1 MVGGRPLFVLGGF
14 RPESSPTA
22 MYRYDP
28 VDRLIVEERVAQ
40 FRDQTARYLAGLID
54 EDAFKPLRLQ
64 NGLYIQRYAPM
75 LRVAIPYGV
84 LSSDQLR
91 VLASIARRYDR
102 GYGHF
107 TTRQNLQYNW
117 VKVEDVPDILA
128 ELAGINMH
136 AIQTSGSCVRNVTT
150 DAFAGAAADE
160 IVDPRP
166 YCELIRQWSTLHP
179 EFAHLP
185 RKFKV
190 AFNGAKE
197 DRAATPVHDLAFD
210 LYRDDAGEVRL
221 IVKVGGGQGRTP
233 RLASIIKRDLH
244 WSEMLTYS
252 EAVLRAYNRIG
263 RRDNIFKAR
272 IKILVEALG
281 AEAFARE
288 VDQEWEHLRS
298 GPNTLTHEAL
308 DRVARYF
315 VDPALQTW
323 SELAPRKLPVDVKFR
338 AWSKQNVTK
347 HRHPDYAAVTVSLK
361 RIDIAPGDAT
371 ADEMDALAAL
381 ADRYSFGEI
390 RVTHTQNL
398 VLPHVARA
406 ELHALWSAL
415 DALGFGRGNIGL
427 ASDIICCPGGD
438 FCSLANAKSIPLSAA
453 IAAKLAPIED
463 ELGALA
469 IKVSGCINA
478 CAHHHVGHIGVLGVE
493 KAGEDWYQILL
504 GGRADGEGRLGV
516 LIGKAVRQE
525 DVPQIIDR
533 LARHYLNIRRPGE
546 TFIEAVERLGAAAFK
561 AALDVEEPVA
571 A

>member
-1 MVGGRPLFVLGGF
+1 
-14 RPESSPTA
+14 
-22 MYRYDP
+22 MYRYDA
-28 VDRLIVEERVAQ
+28 VDRLIVAERVAQ
-40 FRDQTARYLAGLID
+40 YRDQTQRYLAGLID

-84 LSSDQLR
+84 LSSVQLR
-91 VLASIARRYDR
+91 ALASISRRYDR

-107 TTRQNLQYNW
+107 TTRQNIQFNW
-117 VKVEDVPDILA
+117 VKVEEVPDILA
-128 ELAGINMH
+128 ELADVSMH

-150 DAFAGAAADE
+150 DAFAGVAADE

-166 YCELIRQWSTLHP
+166 YCELMRQWSTLHP

-197 DRAATPVHDLAFD
+197 DRAATSVHDLAFD
-210 LYRDDAGEVRL
+210 LYRDNAGEVRL

-233 RLASIIKRDLH
+233 RLASVIKRDLH
-244 WSEMLTYS
+244 WSELLTYS

-263 RRDNIFKAR
+263 RRDNIYKAR
-272 IKILVEALG
+272 IKILVETLG
-281 AEAFARE
+281 SEAFARE
-288 VDQEWEHLRS
+288 VEAEWAHLRD
-298 GPNTLTHEAL
+298 GPSTLTNEAL
-308 DRVARYF
+308 ERVAAHF
-315 VDPALQTW
+315 DDPALDAQRDNAHR
-323 SELAPRKLPVDVKFR
+323 LPIAPGFR
-338 AWSKQNVTK
+338 AWRQRNVVA
-347 HRHPDYAAVTVSLK
+347 HRSPYYAAVVVSLK
-361 RIDIAPGDAT
+361 RHEIAPGDAT
-371 ADEMDALAAL
+371 ADEMDQLADL

-390 RVTHTQNL
+390 RVTHQQNL
-398 VLPHVARA
+398 VLPNVSRARLQ
-406 ELHALWSAL
+406 ELWGELEAIN
-415 DALGFGRGNIGL
+415 LGRANIGL

-453 IAAKLAPIED
+453 IAAQLASIED

-493 KAGEDWYQILL
+493 KAGEDWYQVLL
-504 GGRADGEGRLGV
+504 GGRADGEGKLGV
-516 LIGKAVRQE
+516 LIGKAVRGE
-525 DVPQIIDR
+525 DVPLVIER
-533 LARHYLNIRRPGE
+533 LARHYLAVRRTGE
-546 TFIEAVERLGAAAFK
+546 SFIEAVERLGADAFK
-561 AALDVEEPVA
+561 TALRIEEEVA

>member
-1 MVGGRPLFVLGGF
+1 
-14 RPESSPTA
+14 
-22 MYRYDP
+22 MYRYDA

-40 FRDQTARYLAGLID
+40 FRDQTERYLAGLID

-75 LRVAIPYGV
+75 LRIAIPYGV

-91 VLASIARRYDR
+91 ALADIARRYDR

-107 TTRQNLQYNW
+107 TTRQNIQYNW
-117 VKVEDVPDILA
+117 VKVEEVPDILA
-128 ELAGINMH
+128 DLAKINMH

-150 DAFAGAAADE
+150 DAFAGVAADE

-166 YCELIRQWSTLHP
+166 YCELMRQWSTLHP

-197 DRAATPVHDLAFD
+197 DRAATPVHDLAYD
-210 LYRDDAGEVRL
+210 LYRDEAGDVR
-221 IVKVGGGQGRTP
+221 IVVKAGGGQGRTP
-233 RLASIIKRDLH
+233 RLASVIKRDLH
-244 WSEMLTYS
+244 WSGLLTYS
-252 EAVLRAYNRIG
+252 EAVLRAYNRLG

-288 VDQEWEHLRS
+288 VEEDWEHLRG
-298 GPNTLTHEAL
+298 GPNTLTEAML
-308 DRVARYF
+308 ARVASCF
-315 VDPALQTW
+315 VDPKLDA
-323 SELAPRKLPVDVKFR
+323 SAAPSRLAVNPRFR
-338 AWSKQNVTK
+338 AWATQNVTA
-347 HRHPDYAAVTVSLK
+347 HRNPAYAAVTISLK
-361 RIDIAPGDAT
+361 RQGVAPGDAT
-371 ADEMDALAAL
+371 ADEMEALAAL
-381 ADRYSFGEI
+381 ADRFSHGEI
-390 RVTHTQNL
+390 RVAHTQNL

-406 ELHALWSAL
+406 ELEALWNELGAL
-415 DALGFGRGNIGL
+415 NFARANVGL

-453 IAAKLAPIED
+453 IAAQLAPIEED
-463 ELGALA
+463 LGALA

-493 KAGEDWYQILL
+493 KGGEDWYQILL
-504 GGRADGEGRLGV
+504 GGRADGGGRLGV
-516 LIGKAVRQE
+516 LIGKAVRGE
-525 DVPQIIDR
+525 DVPRIIDR
-533 LARHYLNIRRPGE
+533 LARHYLSVRRSGE
-546 TFIEAVERLGAAAFK
+546 SFIAAVERLGAGAFK
-561 AALDVEEPVA
+561 HALEAEETAAA
-571 A
+571 

>member
-1 MVGGRPLFVLGGF
+1 
-14 RPESSPTA
+14 
-22 MYRYDP
+22 MYRYDA

-40 FRDQTARYLAGLID
+40 FRDQTERYLAGLID

-75 LRVAIPYGV
+75 LRIAIPYGV

-91 VLASIARRYDR
+91 TLAAISRRYDR

-117 VKVEDVPDILA
+117 VKVEEVPDILA
-128 ELAGINMH
+128 ELAKIGMH

-150 DAFAGAAADE
+150 DAFAGVAADE

-166 YCELIRQWSTLHP
+166 YCELMRQWSTLHP

-210 LYRDDAGEVRL
+210 LYRDAAGEVRM

-288 VDQEWEHLRS
+288 VDDEWAHLRN
-298 GPNTLTHEAL
+298 GPNTLTNDMLARVTAHFADPTLEATHGAPSRL
-308 DRVARYF
+308 SIDAR
-315 VDPALQTW
+315 
-323 SELAPRKLPVDVKFR
+323 FR
-338 AWSKQNVTK
+338 AWKKRNVAK
-347 HRHPDYAAVTVSLK
+347 HRHPDHAAVTVSLK
-361 RIDIAPGDAT
+361 REDIAPGDAT
-371 ADEMDALAAL
+371 ADEMDALAGL
-381 ADRYSFGEI
+381 ADRFSFGEI
-390 RVTHTQNL
+390 RVTHRQNL
-398 VLPHVARA
+398 VLPNVAAAQLESLWRELDKLGLARA
-406 ELHALWSAL
+406 
-415 DALGFGRGNIGL
+415 NIEM

-453 IAAKLAPIED
+453 IASRLAPIEE
-463 ELGALA
+463 ELGPLS

-504 GGRADGEGRLGV
+504 GGRPDGEGRLGV
-516 LIGKAVRQE
+516 LIGKAVRGD
-525 DVPQIIDR
+525 DVPRVIDR
-533 LARHYLNIRRPGE
+533 LALHYLSVRASGE
-546 TFIEAVERLGAAAFK
+546 TFIEVVERIGANAFK
-561 AALDVEEPVA
+561 AALEVEEHVA

>member
-1 MVGGRPLFVLGGF
+1 
-14 RPESSPTA
+14 
-22 MYRYDP
+22 MYRYDA

-75 LRVAIPYGV
+75 LRIAIPYGG

-91 VLASIARRYDR
+91 TLASIARRYDR

-128 ELAGINMH
+128 ELAKINMH

-150 DAFAGAAADE
+150 DAFAGVAADE

-166 YCELIRQWSTLHP
+166 YCELMRQWSTLHP

-288 VDQEWEHLRS
+288 VDEEWAHLRN
-298 GPNTLTHEAL
+298 GPNTLTEDAL
-308 DRVARYF
+308 ARVAVYF
-315 VDPALQTW
+315 TDPTLDAQPP
-323 SELAPRKLPVDVKFR
+323 ARRLPVDSRFR
-338 AWSKQNVTK
+338 AWKRRNVSA
-347 HRHPDYAAVTVSLK
+347 HRHADYAAVTISLK
-361 RIDIAPGDAT
+361 REGVAPGDAT
-371 ADEMDALAAL
+371 ADEMDALADI

-390 RVTHTQNL
+390 RVAHTQNL
-398 VLPHVARA
+398 VLPNVARA
-406 ELHALWSAL
+406 ELPALWTAL
-415 DALGFGRGNIGL
+415 EALGFGRGNIGL

-453 IAAKLAPIED
+453 IAARLAPIED
-463 ELGALA
+463 DLGALA

-504 GGRADGEGRLGV
+504 GGRADGEGQLGV

-533 LARHYLNIRRPGE
+533 LARHYLSIRQRGE
-546 TFIEAVERLGAAAFK
+546 TFIEAVERLGAGAFR
-561 AALDVEEPVA
+561 AALEAEEPVA